1 MKPEELDVA
10 AYVDAAAALIGL
22 TLDPAHRAGVIANM
36 QRNVQMAQLVFDAP
50 APLDGDQAPVFVP

>member
-1 MKPEELDVA
+1 MKPEELDVP

-36 QRNVQMAQLVFDAP
+36 QRNAQMAALVFDTP